1 MALRAAVASGN
12 WSSTATWNGG
22 VLPAAGDVVAANGFT
37 VTIDQNVNV
46 DSITNT
52 AASPVKITP
61 NMTGYNT
68 PSGIVTASSDNTG
81 TRNVWYAFDGNGGTI
96 GQHNNSGA
104 GWIAYEFPT
113 PKIINA
119 YSWVSNPNEQPYNW
133 TFEGWDGTSW
143 IILHTVTSGAVNY
156 TSPLI
161 GNNTAYIK
169 YRINVSLVQL
179 SGNRSLWY
187 EINLFEKGTDL
198 TAVAGGTFNLNS
210 GVTVT
215 CTGASGITAG
225 PVACMTYTGTG
236 TSTINA
242 NINPTVSDV
251 NAPTLT
257 HNGTGTL
264 TLNGN
269 IFDYGLSNNNRV
281 QTVLFSGSGV
291 FNITG
296 NITGLQIKTGLNITG
311 TGTCNILGS
320 LYPANAGSAVTVAGN
335 AVVNITGTI
344 YPGTGGSVFNGVF
357 IISAVSAIVT
367 FTGNVA
373 SDTNI
378 GYTCNGIYISGTSR
392 LNVIGNVY
400 AGSSGAY
407 AGIYA
412 VGACYIDMI
421 GTIKPNRGIPA
432 FYSTNSGAVN
442 VLSGPF
448 ISGDSGIQP
457 FYVSRMHYRRTMGSY
472 FEFRDNSTNGALPP
486 AGSAPATRLVSPDTV
501 ADSPIPANVRQG
513 RVYALGSQ
521 VGTMIVPNPA
531 NVVKNVPVD
540 NTVGTG
546 VLDPSALWNVPLSAI
561 NTTGSIGQRV
571 KNAATVESTGAQ
583 IQTTLNNNP

>member
-1 MALRAAVASGN
+1 MALRVAVANGN

-22 VLPAAGDVVAANGFT
+22 VLPAAGDVIASNNFT

-46 DSITNT
+46 DSITNAAQSIAT
-52 AASPVKITP
+52 AVPL
-61 NMTGYNT
+61 MTSST
-68 PSGIVTASSDNTG
+68 APSGIATG
-81 TRNVWYAFDGNGGTI
+81 TATTESGAYLAFDANGGTSWR
-96 GQHNNSGA
+96 GVDYA
-104 GWIAYEFPT
+104 AVEFIAYEFASA
-113 PKIINA
+113 KAIDK
-119 YSWVSNPNEQPYNW
+119 YSITWTGTNTRFIDFTFDAWNGSTWV
-133 TFEGWDGTSW
+133 T
-143 IILHTVTSGAVNY
+143 LHTVTGNALQTY
-156 TSPLI
+156 TSPVL
-161 GNNTAYIK
+161 GNSTTYIK
-169 YRINVSLVQL
+169 YRIQTTNKAAYYTQVST
-179 SGNRSLWY
+179 
-187 EINLFEKGTDL
+187 FEMYQYLGT
-198 TAVAGGTFNLNS
+198 TPAVAGGTFNLNS

-225 PVACMTYTGTG
+225 PVACMTYAGTG
-236 TSTINA
+236 SSTINA
-242 NINPTVSDV
+242 NINPTVSNVD
-251 NAPTLT
+251 ATTLI
-257 HNGTGTL
+257 HNSTGTL

-269 IFDYGLSNNNRV
+269 IFDYGLSNINRV

-296 NITGLQIKTGLNITG
+296 YITGLQVRTGLNITG

-335 AVVNITGTI
+335 AVVNITGNI
-344 YPGTGGSVFNGVF
+344 FPNTGGSTYNGVL
-357 IISAVSAIVT
+357 IISAVSAVVT

-378 GYTCNGIYISGTSR
+378 SYTCNGIYISGTSR

-400 AGSSGAY
+400 AGSSGSY
-407 AGIYA
+407 AGISA

-448 ISGDSGIQP
+448 ISGDSGTQP
-457 FYVSRMHYRRTMGSY
+457 FYVTRMHYRRTMGSY
-472 FEFRDNSTNGALPP
+472 YEFRDNSTNGAIPP

-513 RVYALGSQ
+513 RSYALGSQ

-546 VLDPSALWNVPLSAI
+546 ALDPSAIWAVPISSL
-561 NTTGSIGQRV
+561 TTNNSIGQIV
-571 KNAATVESTGAQ
+571 KKVATVETTGAQ